1 MVNELENVEI
11 VDTDVDNIGD
21 FSICGYKNKKQPGYL
36 RKIQWTKQRYAEGLK
51 SKMLVSGKDGAVGG
65 IEYIP
70 GENAWRPVEAA
81 GYLFIHCIFIVSK
94 KYKERGFG
102 GLLLEACIADAQKQK
117 KLGVAVVTRK
127 GSWMAGKELFLKYG
141 FEVVDKAP
149 KDFELLVK
157 KFDRNAPNPKFK
169 GNWEEKLNNYSSG
182 LYIFKADQCP
192 YLIKSVNE
200 IVETA
205 QQEYGMTPTIIEFKN
220 STEAQNSPC
229 PFGTF
234 CIVYNGKVV
243 AENPV
248 SKRRFMNIINKLNKL
263 K

>member
-1 MVNELENVEI
+1 MVNESEKVEV
-11 VDTDVDNIGD
+11 VDTNADNIGD
-21 FSICGYKNKKQPGYL
+21 FSICGYKNKKQPGYI
-36 RKIQWTKQRYAEGLK
+36 RKIEWTKQRYAEGMK
-51 SKMLVSGKDGAVGG
+51 SKMLVSEKNGAVGG

-70 GENAWRPVEAA
+70 GELAWRPVEAA

-102 GLLLEACIADAQKQK
+102 GLLLEACIADAQKENTR
-117 KLGVAVVTRK
+117 GVAVVTRK
-127 GSWMAGKELFLKYG
+127 GTWMAGKELFLKYG
-141 FEVVDKAP
+141 FEVVDKAS

-157 KFDRNAPNPKFK
+157 KFDGKAPNPKFK
-169 GNWEEKLNNYSSG
+169 GNWDDRLKNYATG

-192 YLIKSVNE
+192 FLTKAVNE

-205 QQEYGMTPTIIEFKN
+205 EQEYGITPNVIKLTS
-220 STEAQNSPC
+220 STEAQASPC

-248 SKRRFMNIINKLNKL
+248 SKGRFKNIMNKL